1 MFTILKKE
9 ILNENIS
16 KIVLHAPLI
25 AKSIV
30 AGQFV
35 LIRVDEFGE
44 NIPLTVMQ
52 SNKIQ
57 GTITIIYQKV
67 GTTTLKLDQKS
78 EGDYILDV
86 TGPLGKK
93 TELDGYKKTIIVA
106 GGVGCAIAY
115 PQAKAFFENGCKVE
129 LISGFRNKELI
140 ILENEMQ
147 KIDKNLKVVT
157 DDGSNGNKGLVT
169 DMLIEKLKNN
179 SDYDLV
185 VAVGPIPMMQA
196 VCNITKKFNIKTMAS
211 MTATMIDGTG
221 MCGGCRITVDGKV
234 KFACTDGP
242 DFDGHKI
249 DFEEAIHR
257 SNTYR
262 KEEKKSKEKY
272 CKLLAMAGDLTK

>member
-1 MFTILKKE
+1 MFTIRKKE
-9 ILNENIS
+9 KLNESVS
-16 KIVLHAPLI
+16 KMVLHAPLI
-25 AKSIV
+25 AKSIA

-44 NIPLTVMQ
+44 NIPLTVAQ
-52 SNKIQ
+52 SDKTQ
-57 GTITIIYQKV
+57 GTITIIYQTV

-78 EGDYILDV
+78 EGEYILDV

-93 TELDGYKKTIIVA
+93 TELDGYKKIIIVS

-115 PQAKAFFENGCKVE
+115 PQTSAFFENGCDVE

-147 KIDKNLKVVT
+147 QIDENLKIVT
-157 DDGSNGNKGLVT
+157 DNGSNGNKGLVT
-169 DMLIEKLKNN
+169 DVLLEKLKN
-179 SDYDLV
+179 STDYDLV
-185 VAVGPIPMMQA
+185 IAVGPIPMMRA
-196 VCNITKKFNIKTMAS
+196 VCGVTKEFNIKTMVS
-211 MTATMIDGTG
+211 MTAIMIDGTG
-221 MCGGCRITVDGKV
+221 MCGGCRLTVDGQV

-257 SNTYR
+257 SNTY
-262 KEEKKSKEKY
+262 KEEEKQSKEKY
-272 CKLLAMAGDLTK
+272 CRLLNAVGDKSK